1 MYVYI
6 YCIIKSLCI
15 LYVFF
20 IILTIF
26 FKLKFIF
33 MGQDQNVILP
43 KNNAIVAIKVIND
56 AHGTNDAL
64 SIEYNGVLC
73 DTPEKKV
80 NALRT
85 HYKMCILRKY
95 GITPRDNDGEVIK
108 NLLVVNGEL
117 CRPKLPPIKVDEQS
131 GAAIENIE
139 QYYNRTKLQGGAAYT
154 TIFKGLERID
164 YLNEVF

>member
-1 MYVYI
+1 MED
-6 YCIIKSLCI
+6 IK
-15 LYVFF
+15 
-20 IILTIF
+20 
-26 FKLKFIF
+26 
-33 MGQDQNVILP
+33 DVIQAGD
-43 KNNAIVAIKVIND
+43 KAVAVVKVISD
-56 AHGTNDAL
+56 AHGTNEAL
-64 SIEYNGVLC
+64 NIEYNGVKC

-108 NLLVVNGEL
+108 NVLIINGEV
-117 CRPKLPPIKVDEQS
+117 CRPKLPAIKVDENT

-139 QYYNRTKLQGGAAYT
+139 QYYNRTRVQGGAAYS

-164 YLNEVF
+164 YLSQVF